1 MPSFEYYNGSSL
13 MKKTPEEM
21 VAILDELTDDA
32 NQLPV
37 ENNDRRKSAG
47 VHQKNSYNQE
57 GEERVDDGLKKKGK
71 NRAQK
76 KKKDENSMNEE
87 IEERKYMSV
96 LPFPKKQIREKLD
109 KQFGRFL
116 EVLKQEILPNKL
128 TVEETSVVNVTKH
141 CSVILQ
147 NKLPKKCG
155 DLGSFT
161 ILCSLGSAKFE
172 KSLCDSGAS
181 IILIPFSIFMK
192 LEGEIGKIRSILVSL
207 QLEDHTTITPEG
219 IVEDVLVQVDKF
231 VFPMDFNVVNMEE
244 NREVSLI
251 LGRPF
256 LATSRA
262 ILDIQER

>member
-37 ENNDRRKSAG
+37 ENNERRKSAG

-76 KKKDENSMNEE
+76 KKKDENSMNKE

-141 CSVILQ
+141 C
-147 NKLPKKCG
+147 
-155 DLGSFT
+155 
-161 ILCSLGSAKFE
+161 
-172 KSLCDSGAS
+172 AS